1 MPRFFTKNING
12 NTAVIE
18 GEDVSHISR
27 VLRMGEGEELT
38 LCDGEGADYI
48 CKITEIT
55 KKNIT
60 CEVVEKCENQSEPAC
75 KVTLFQALPKGA
87 KMEYI
92 IQKCVEIG
100 VCEIVPMMTR
110 RVIGKPSD
118 KGERWNKVSEEAAKQ
133 SGRGIIPRV
142 LPAVSFSE
150 ALSKMKE
157 CDLAVMPYECEQE
170 THLSDVLR
178 GQSPKTVGI
187 MIGPEG
193 GFAPEEVEA
202 VQGEGI
208 KTVTLGKRILRTET
222 AGMSV
227 VSSIMYEY
235 KC

>member
-1 MPRFFTKNING
+1 MPRFFTKNINE

-27 VLRMGEGEELT
+27 VLRMTEGEELT
-38 LCDGEGADYI
+38 LCDGEGNDYT

-55 KKNIT
+55 KKSIT
-60 CEVVEKCENQSEPAC
+60 CEVLSKIKNQSEPEC
-75 KVTLFQALPKGA
+75 RVTLFQALPKGA

-133 SGRGIIPRV
+133 SGRGIIPKV
-142 LPAVSFSE
+142 LPPVSFKE
-150 ALSKMKE
+150 ALEQMKN
-157 CDLAVMPYECEQE
+157 CDLSVMPYECEQE
-170 THLSDVLR
+170 THLLDVLR
-178 GQSPKTVGI
+178 GKTPKTVGI

-193 GFAPEEVEA
+193 GFDPDEVAA
-202 VQGEGI
+202 VQKEGI

-222 AGMSV
+222 AGLSV
-227 VSSIMYEY
+227 VSNIMYEY

>member
-1 MPRFFTKNING
+1 MPRFFTKNINE

-27 VLRMGEGEELT
+27 VLRMTEGEELT
-38 LCDGEGADYI
+38 LCDGEGNDYT

-55 KKNIT
+55 KKSIT
-60 CEVVEKCENQSEPAC
+60 CEVLSKIKNQSEPEC
-75 KVTLFQALPKGA
+75 RVTLFQALPKGA

-133 SGRGIIPRV
+133 SGRGIIPKV
-142 LPAVSFSE
+142 LPPVSFKE
-150 ALSKMKE
+150 ALEQMKN

-170 THLSDVLR
+170 THLLDVLR
-178 GQSPKTVGI
+178 GKTPKTVGI

-193 GFAPEEVEA
+193 GFDPDEVAA
-202 VQGEGI
+202 VQKEGI

-222 AGMSV
+222 AGLSV
-227 VSSIMYEY
+227 VSNIMYEY